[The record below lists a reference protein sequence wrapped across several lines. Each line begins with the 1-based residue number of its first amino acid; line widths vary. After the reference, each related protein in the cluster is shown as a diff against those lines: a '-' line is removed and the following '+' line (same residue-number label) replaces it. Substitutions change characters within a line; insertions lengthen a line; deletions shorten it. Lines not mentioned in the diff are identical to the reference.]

1 MQLEVKTMAEL
12 LEKNITPNFLYWV
25 GSAGSFDD
33 RAKKITR
40 AFVKILNYAD
50 VSFGVLGVEESTS
63 GDVAK
68 RAGNEFLFQMQALAN
83 IELMNSYNIK
93 KIITTCPHSFNIL
106 KNEYPDLGGNYEV
119 YHHSEFVLDLIES
132 KKITISQNSIDEV
145 ITYHDP
151 CYLGRGNNIYNQP
164 REIIK
169 RLSKNF
175 IEMPR
180 NKRNSL
186 CCGAGGAQMFKEAE
200 KGSAEINIVRT
211 QEALDTKSKII
222 VTGCPFCNTMIT
234 DGVKNINEGAALVKD
249 IAEIVAESL
258 I

>member
-12 LEKNITPNFLYWV
+12 SEKNITPDFLYWV

-40 AFVKILNYAD
+40 AFVKVLNYAN

-83 IELMNSYNIK
+83 IEVMNSYNIK

-119 YHHSEFVLDLIES
+119 YHHSEFVHDLIES
-132 KKITISQNSIDEV
+132 KKITISQNSIEEV
-145 ITYHDP
+145 MTYHDP

-200 KGSAEINIVRT
+200 KGNAEINIVRT

-222 VTGCPFCNTMIT
+222 VTGCPFCNTMMS